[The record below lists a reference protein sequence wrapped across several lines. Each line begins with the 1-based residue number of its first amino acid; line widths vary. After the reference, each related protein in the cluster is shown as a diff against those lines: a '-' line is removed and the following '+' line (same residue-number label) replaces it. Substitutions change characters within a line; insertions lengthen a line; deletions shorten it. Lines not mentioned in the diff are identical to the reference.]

1 MNVLENPKFLSGT
14 IDTNFIDEHPLLF
27 QFEATQNRAQKL
39 LRYVGEV
46 MVNGP
51 STPLATKLKP
61 SDLEPQVPEIPSGL
75 YVCIL
80 LAVIELYCL
89 QFFYNILDF
98 CIVCI

>member
-1 MNVLENPKFLSGT
+1 MQLLISYHYFVCLFQTNIPFLLNVLENPKFLGGT

-51 STPLATKLKP
+51 TTPLSTTQKP
-61 SDLEPQVPEIPSGL
+61 SHLEPQVPETPAGL
-75 YVCIL
+75 YRV
-80 LAVIELYCL
+80 
-89 QFFYNILDF
+89 
-98 CIVCI
+98 